1 MVVVLLYKTDCDE
14 GATDP
19 PAPAEAETVNELVA
33 QVAPFQVVL
42 TAQLAVTVV
51 CASSLPKLYK

>member
-1 MVVVLLYKTDCDE
+1 MLYKTDCDE